1 MRALISV
8 LLITFCFCLN
18 SKNLRSKNDAAI
30 IFTIVEENTAKI
42 TNYKATP
49 DSIIPGESIQF
60 KMQYQATQ
68 TITISKLYLETQ
80 NDGVV
85 LFTDTVTIGKTY
97 SEGDKDVTGYS
108 ATIPTFC
115 PPGSWDIFLY
125 LKDDSDNNAAI
136 LKAHFDIE

>member
-1 MRALISV
+1 MRAFISV
-8 LLITFCFCLN
+8 LLITFCLN
-18 SKNLRSKNDAAI
+18 SKNLRSKNDSPI
-30 IFTIVEENTAKI
+30 IFTIIEENTAKI

-49 DSIIPGESIQF
+49 ASIVPGESIQF

-68 TITISKLYLETQ
+68 TITVSKLFLETK

-108 ATIPTFC
+108 ATIPSFC

-125 LKDDSDNNAAI
+125 LKDDSDNNVAI

>member
-1 MRALISV
+1 MRAFISV
-8 LLITFCFCLN
+8 LLITFCLN
-18 SKNLRSKNDAAI
+18 SKNLRSKNDSPI
-30 IFTIVEENTAKI
+30 IFTIIEENTAKI

-49 DSIIPGESIQF
+49 ASIVPGESIQF

-68 TITISKLYLETQ
+68 TITISKLFLETK

-108 ATIPTFC
+108 ATIPSFC

-125 LKDDSDNNAAI
+125 LKDDSDNNVAI

>member
-1 MRALISV
+1 MRAFISV
-8 LLITFCFCLN
+8 LLIVFCLN
-18 SKNLRSKNDAAI
+18 SKNLRSKNDSPI
-30 IFTIVEENTAKI
+30 IFTIIEENTAKI

-49 DSIIPGESIQF
+49 ASIVPGESIQM

-68 TITISKLYLETQ
+68 TVTITKLFLETK
-80 NDGVV
+80 NNGVV

-108 ATIPTFC
+108 ATIPSFC

-125 LKDDSDNNAAI
+125 LKDDSDSNVAI

>member
-1 MRALISV
+1 MRAFISV
-8 LLITFCFCLN
+8 LLITFCLN
-18 SKNLRSKNDAAI
+18 SKNLRSKNDSPI
-30 IFTIVEENTAKI
+30 IFTIIEENTAKI

-49 DSIIPGESIQF
+49 ASIVPGESIQF

-68 TITISKLYLETQ
+68 TITVSKLFLETK

-108 ATIPTFC
+108 ATIPSFC

-125 LKDDSDNNAAI
+125 LKDDSDGNVAI

>member
-1 MRALISV
+1 MRAFITL
-8 LLITFCFCLN
+8 LLITFCFN
-18 SKNLRSKNDAAI
+18 SKNLRSKNDSPI
-30 IFTIVEENTAKI
+30 IFTIIEENTAKI

-49 DSIIPGESIQF
+49 ASIVPGESIQF
-60 KMQYQATQ
+60 KMQYQATK
-68 TITISKLYLETQ
+68 TITISKLFLETKN
-80 NDGVV
+80 NDVV

-108 ATIPTFC
+108 ATIPSFC

-125 LKDDSDNNAAI
+125 LKDDSDKNVAI

>member
-1 MRALISV
+1 MRAFISV
-8 LLITFCFCLN
+8 LLITFCLN
-18 SKNLRSKNDAAI
+18 SKNLRSKNDSPI
-30 IFTIVEENTAKI
+30 IFTIIEENTAKI

-49 DSIIPGESIQF
+49 ASIVPGESIQF

-68 TITISKLYLETQ
+68 TITISKLFLETK

-108 ATIPTFC
+108 ATIPSFC

-125 LKDDSDNNAAI
+125 LKDDSDNNVAI
-136 LKAHFDIE
+136 LKAHFYIE

>member
-1 MRALISV
+1 MRAFITL
-8 LLITFCFCLN
+8 LLITFCFN
-18 SKNLRSKNDAAI
+18 SKNLRSKNDSPI
-30 IFTIVEENTAKI
+30 IFTIIEENTAKI

-49 DSIIPGESIQF
+49 ASIVPGESIQF

-68 TITISKLYLETQ
+68 TITISKLFLETKN
-80 NDGVV
+80 NDVV

-108 ATIPTFC
+108 ATIPSFC

-125 LKDDSDNNAAI
+125 LKDDSDKNVAI

>member
-1 MRALISV
+1 MLYQY
-8 LLITFCFCLN
+8 ITFQ
-18 SKNLRSKNDAAI
+18 
-30 IFTIVEENTAKI
+30 I

-49 DSIIPGESIQF
+49 ASIVPGESIQM

-68 TITISKLYLETQ
+68 TVTITKLFLETK
-80 NDGVV
+80 NNGVV
-85 LFTDTVTIGKTY
+85 LFTYTVTIGKTY

-108 ATIPTFC
+108 ATIPSFC

-125 LKDDSDNNAAI
+125 LKDDSDGNVAI

>member
-1 MRALISV
+1 MRAFISV
-8 LLITFCFCLN
+8 LLITFCLN
-18 SKNLRSKNDAAI
+18 SKNLRSKNDSPI
-30 IFTIVEENTAKI
+30 IFTIIEENTAKI

-49 DSIIPGESIQF
+49 ASIVPGESIQF

-68 TITISKLYLETQ
+68 TITISKLFLETK

-108 ATIPTFC
+108 ATIPSFC
-115 PPGSWDIFLY
+115 PPGSWDIFFY
-125 LKDDSDNNAAI
+125 LKDDSDNNVAI

>member
-1 MRALISV
+1 MRAFITL
-8 LLITFCFCLN
+8 LLITFCFN
-18 SKNLRSKNDAAI
+18 SKNLRSKNDSPI
-30 IFTIVEENTAKI
+30 IFTIIEENTAKI

-49 DSIIPGESIQF
+49 ASIVPGESIQF
-60 KMQYQATQ
+60 KMQYQATK
-68 TITISKLYLETQ
+68 TITISKLFLETKN
-80 NDGVV
+80 NDVV

-108 ATIPTFC
+108 ATIPSFC

-125 LKDDSDNNAAI
+125 LKDDSDNNVAI

>member
-1 MRALISV
+1 MRAFIAA
-8 LLITFCFCLN
+8 LLITFCLN
-18 SKNLRSKNDAAI
+18 LKHLRSKNDSPI
-30 IFTIVEENTAKI
+30 IFTIIEENTAKI

-49 DSIIPGESIQF
+49 DSIVPGESIQF
-60 KMQYQATQ
+60 KMQYQVTQ
-68 TITISKLYLETQ
+68 TITVSKLFLETKN
-80 NDGVV
+80 NDVV

-108 ATIPTFC
+108 ATIPSFC

-125 LKDDSDNNAAI
+125 LKDDSDKNVAI

>member
-1 MRALISV
+1 MRAFISV
-8 LLITFCFCLN
+8 LLITFCLN
-18 SKNLRSKNDAAI
+18 SKNLRSKNDSPI
-30 IFTIVEENTAKI
+30 IFTIIEENTAKI

-49 DSIIPGESIQF
+49 ASIVPGESIQF

-68 TITISKLYLETQ
+68 TITISKLFLETK

-97 SEGDKDVTGYS
+97 PEGDKDVTGYS
-108 ATIPTFC
+108 ATIPSFC

-125 LKDDSDNNAAI
+125 LKDDSDNNVAI

>member
-1 MRALISV
+1 MRAFIAA
-8 LLITFCFCLN
+8 LLITFCLN
-18 SKNLRSKNDAAI
+18 LKHLRSKNDSPI
-30 IFTIVEENTAKI
+30 IFTIIEENTAKI

-49 DSIIPGESIQF
+49 ASIVPGESIQF
-60 KMQYQATQ
+60 KMQYQVTQ
-68 TITISKLYLETQ
+68 TITVSKLFLETKN
-80 NDGVV
+80 NDVV

-108 ATIPTFC
+108 ATIPSFC

-125 LKDDSDNNAAI
+125 LKDDSDKNVAI

>member
-1 MRALISV
+1 MRGFISV
-8 LLITFCFCLN
+8 LLITFCLN
-18 SKNLRSKNDAAI
+18 SKNLRSKNDSPI
-30 IFTIVEENTAKI
+30 IFTIIEENTAKI

-49 DSIIPGESIQF
+49 ASIVPGESIQF

-68 TITISKLYLETQ
+68 TITISKLFLETK

-108 ATIPTFC
+108 ATIPSFC

-125 LKDDSDNNAAI
+125 LKDDSDNNVAI